1 MHKCRCEPPS
11 SPFSLVLSRKLFF
24 ALSICPGSSVVPHQN
39 QAVVPSAEGGAVSL
53 GKENAVINLLISV
66 VSRPLPPTPPLS
78 LSLCQS
84 GPVCRHRAHSCADAG
99 LRVGAGTSCF
109 PAQLVSQC
117 AATRV
122 YWSIIFN
129 CNYESTQREEK
140 P

>member
-1 MHKCRCEPPS
+1 MNVNAAPPHTLS
-11 SPFSLVLSRKLFF
+11 FFLCLFLSLKLFCS
-24 ALSICPGSSVVPHQN
+24 LSICPGTSVVPHQN
-39 QAVVPSAEGGAVSL
+39 QAVVPGAEGGAVSL

-66 VSRPLPPTPPLS
+66 VPPFPSLS

-84 GPVCRHRAHSCADAG
+84 GPVCLHRAHSCADGG
-99 LRVGAGTSCF
+99 LRMGAGALCF
-109 PAQLVSQC
+109 PSQLGSQC
-117 AATRV
+117 ATSRV